1 MESRDR
7 IGEASRTRATKSEE
21 EIDGQSENKEE
32 VQGESETKGPAFAV
46 AVSRAKSGKAKL
58 IRVITDAAPN
68 DWRALT

>member
-32 VQGESETKGPAFAV
+32 VQGESQTNEAQAV
-46 AVSRAKSGKAKL
+46 IGASDGDVG
-58 IRVITDAAPN
+58 V
-68 DWRALT
+68 